1 MGSIRIEGRDVK
13 VLVTAP
19 DIRVRR
25 ALSGLLQSAGY
36 RTVVTAHP
44 ADLGPTGDPQAVP
57 DLVVL
62 HLGGGSDARDLGGVE
77 RLARLGCSVI
87 TVSRGRTRPTAVLAA
102 ASAHLDEEDPRFAD
116 QLTDAVRRVVEERRR
131 TPRRGG
137 GRPGL
142 RGTTGLRQ
150 RAPSDAVIPPMGRPG
165 VQPQTASQRDPA
177 PDVPGDARQ
186 GP

>member
-25 ALSGLLQSAGY
+25 ALSGLLQSAGH

-44 ADLGPTGDPQAVP
+44 AEIGPAADPEAVP
-57 DLVVL
+57 DLVVVQF
-62 HLGGGSDARDLGGVE
+62 GRVIDARCVQAVE
-77 RLARLGCSVI
+77 QLARLGCSVI
-87 TVSRGRTRPTAVLAA
+87 TVSSGRPHPTARIAA
-102 ASAHLDEEDPRFAD
+102 TASACLDEDAPGFAD
-116 QLTDAVRRVVEERRR
+116 QLTDAVRAVAEDRSRSRRR
-131 TPRRGG
+131 S
-137 GRPGL
+137 RPAP
-142 RGTTGLRQ
+142 RGTAGLRQ

-165 VQPQTASQRDPA
+165 ARLQTPSQPDPA
-177 PDVPGDARQ
+177 PDVPGDTRQ